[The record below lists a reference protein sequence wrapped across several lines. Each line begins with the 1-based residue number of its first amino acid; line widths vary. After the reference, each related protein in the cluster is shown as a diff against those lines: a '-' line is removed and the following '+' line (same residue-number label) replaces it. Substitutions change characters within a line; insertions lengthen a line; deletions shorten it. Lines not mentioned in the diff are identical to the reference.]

1 MFILDT
7 NAISELR
14 KGPRVPSAAP
24 IVAWAAQVEEER
36 MFISAITL
44 LELDIGVRLVE
55 RKDPIQGQHLR
66 RWLDQQVRPTFAGR
80 ILPVDE
86 RVVLRC
92 SPFHVPDPAPERDML
107 IAATGLVHAM
117 TIVTRNSRDFI
128 RSGVEIHN
136 PWENGNG

>member
-44 LELDIGVRLVE
+44 LELDIGVRLV
-55 RKDPIQGQHLR
+55 
-66 RWLDQQVRPTFAGR
+66 
-80 ILPVDE
+80 
-86 RVVLRC
+86 
-92 SPFHVPDPAPERDML
+92 
-107 IAATGLVHAM
+107 
-117 TIVTRNSRDFI
+117 
-128 RSGVEIHN
+128 
-136 PWENGNG
+136 